1 MPAFSANRYGVLQ
14 LWCEGCENWD
24 EVRELTCSCGKDIDL
39 AGGDWKV
46 DGNGH
51 LWLWCDSCDHWE
63 AVPADTIMCSG
74 CDDFLY

>member
-1 MPAFSANRYGVLQ
+1 M
-14 LWCEGCENWD
+14 
-24 EVRELTCSCGKDIDL
+24 RELTCSCGNDIDIDL

-51 LWLWCDSCDHWE
+51 VWLWCDSCDDWE
-63 AVPADTIMCSG
+63 AVPADTIMCNG